1 MDDRRKL
8 IEKILEDIHT
18 IKHEIATELHFFSAG
33 IQITHP
39 QWLVLH
45 LVKKSGTI
53 NIKDLANLLDTSSS
67 AATQIVGGLVNKGLL
82 LRKRNPDDRRTLK
95 IELSEK
101 FKKQF
106 DSIKNRSFKTLSS
119 LFDVLN
125 DNELLKYCELS
136 DKIAGKILLKEQTGK
151 VKNK

>member
-8 IEKILEDIHT
+8 IEKILENIHA
-18 IKHEIATELHFFSAG
+18 IKHEIASELRFFSTNT
-33 IQITHP
+33 QITHS

-45 LVKKSGTI
+45 FVKSNGTI
-53 NIKDLANLLDTSSS
+53 NIKDLASLLDTTSS

-119 LFDVLN
+119 LFDALE
-125 DNELLKYCELS
+125 DDELLKYCELS
-136 DKIAGKILLKEQTGK
+136 DKIASKILHKEQTGK
-151 VKNK
+151 RKNK